1 MANIVKTDEYNEII
15 NQIDITIKKIWEK
28 EIKKD
33 YKNRWLLKEDTLKNA
48 FYFHLRKKLGKLFDE
63 NDIRI
68 FTEFTDAEFKGSG
81 CIPDM
86 VIAKVDF
93 DKDVAYW
100 GDCVTNCI
108 AVIEFKFK
116 HGFSPSKEI
125 YADYKKMRRYANKFK
140 VGGKLYMATI
150 WEYEDDETAWENE
163 NNKWAKDKLVE
174 LNASYERDTEEMRF
188 YIKDHGEHN

>member
-15 NQIDITIKKIWEK
+15 NQIDITIKKIWKK

-33 YKNRWLLKEDTLKNA
+33 YENGWLLKEDTLKNA
-48 FYFHLRKKLGKLFDE
+48 FYFHLRKKLGKIFDE

-68 FTEFTDAEFKGSG
+68 FTEFTGEKFKGSG
-81 CIPDM
+81 CRPDM
-86 VIAKVDF
+86 VIAKVDSK
-93 DKDVAYW
+93 KDVYR
-100 GDCVTNCI
+100 GICVTKCL

-116 HGFSPSKEI
+116 RGFAPTKDI
-125 YADYKKMRRYANKFK
+125 YADFKKMRRYANKFK
-140 VGGKLYMATI
+140 VDGKLYMATI

>member
-33 YKNRWLLKEDTLKNA
+33 YENGWLLKEDTLKNA

-68 FTEFTDAEFKGSG
+68 FTEFTDDEFKGSG
-81 CIPDM
+81 CRPDM

-140 VGGKLYMATI
+140 VDGKLYMATI

-163 NNKWAKDKLVE
+163 NNKWTKNKLVE
-174 LNASYERDTEEMRF
+174 LNASYKRGTEKMRF
-188 YIKDHGEHN
+188 YTKEHK